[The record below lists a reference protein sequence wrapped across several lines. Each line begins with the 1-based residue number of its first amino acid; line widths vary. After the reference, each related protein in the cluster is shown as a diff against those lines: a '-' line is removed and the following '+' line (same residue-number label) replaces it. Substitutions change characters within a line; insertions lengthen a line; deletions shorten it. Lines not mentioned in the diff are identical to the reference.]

1 MYTCVFNFYFFKL
14 YQMFWMLILVNSSM
28 KRHFLPSIFF
38 KQVNDEC
45 IFRMK
50 MLIRL
55 KRTIRNVHHTP
66 LKFNWTLFIFFLI
79 FFPAC
84 ISYPSW
90 NGAIMS
96 MTWIFDVN
104 NIVNSTHKFRFF
116 FHVLCS
122 RISEMTFD
130 NVVHICAVL
139 NKKLIVHLVYFVK
152 NKKNSITKCLE

>member
-1 MYTCVFNFYFFKL
+1 
-14 YQMFWMLILVNSSM
+14 
-28 KRHFLPSIFF
+28 
-38 KQVNDEC
+38 
-45 IFRMK
+45 MK

-55 KRTIRNVHHTP
+55 KRTKRNVHHTP
-66 LKFNWTLFIFFLI
+66 LKFNWTLFILFLI

-104 NIVNSTHKFRFF
+104 NIVNSTHKFRSF

-122 RISEMTFD
+122 GISEMTFD

-139 NKKLIVHLVYFVK
+139 NKKLIVHLVCFVK
-152 NKKNSITKCLE
+152 NKKKLHYKMPRIAEKFDVNRCLFVLWWCLQCAK